1 MFPSFTPDYLA
12 FVAMQYFCLLFSLCV
27 HEAAHAAM
35 GNWCGDP
42 TARLLGR
49 LTLDPRKH
57 IDPLGTVVFPLL
69 GMLSGIPFLFG
80 WAKPVPFN
88 PRNLGNLRRDPVLIA
103 IAGPISNI
111 ILAVVF
117 TLILRVIFVLASA
130 QIVDV
135 SSIVIIA
142 QITQSMIMINLLLA
156 IFNCIPVPPLDGHYL
171 VRYFLPPHIEEQFE
185 RIGPFLFIGMILF
198 ARDIISG
205 PMHFFSKIVT
215 TFVEHGVSGF
225 FGG

>member
-1 MFPSFTPDYLA
+1 
-12 FVAMQYFCLLFSLCV
+12 MQYFCLLFSLCV

-35 GNWCGDP
+35 GNYCGDP

-57 IDPLGTVVFPLL
+57 IDPIGTVFFPLL

-88 PRNLGNLRRDPVLIA
+88 PRNLRNMRRDPVLIA
-103 IAGPISNI
+103 LAGPASNI
-111 ILAVVF
+111 ILAIIF
-117 TLILRVIFVLASA
+117 TLILRVLFLLSSA
-130 QIVDV
+130 EIVDV
-135 SSIVIIA
+135 SAVLVIARIA
-142 QITQSMIMINLLLA
+142 QSMIMINLLLA
-156 IFNCIPVPPLDGHYL
+156 LFNCIPVPPLDGHYL
-171 VRYFLPPHIEEQFE
+171 VRYFLPSHIEQQFE

-198 ARDIISG
+198 AGRIIAPPMRFLSG
-205 PMHFFSKIVT
+205 IIMN
-215 TFVEHGVSGF
+215 FVENGFSGF